1 MRKGRLRYQI
11 GFWAGAISLVIGVGV
26 IYFPQEFNDKS
37 IWETLYYTLRLF
49 IFEHDHAY
57 FPTKIPLILIYFIA
71 PLITLSGIGTA
82 VSYLLSLSPFL
93 KIRWMK
99 DHVIVC
105 GMGRTGRLFAEALK
119 SQDISI
125 VGVDLFSNS
134 DIDEWRD
141 RHSIS
146 ILAGD
151 FHSETLLKK
160 AGVQR
165 ARSVV
170 YASGDDLINL
180 EGALSAYGMINK
192 NLTRPRLIWAQITDE
207 QMADTARF
215 FLRTTDNV
223 GIRIFDTYRIAAEKM
238 VEKHFNPARRNGIR
252 EVDIMGFGKFGR
264 DLTEVLIRKLNADN
278 PLKIRV
284 IDIRNCEPDVMA
296 LAAKLN
302 YAEHVV
308 FEQANIRDLPAL
320 YHKGKASFI
329 CTDDDLKNLTAAMS
343 LARSYDTNHI
353 YVRMSRWPL
362 PAVSEHIGEKH
373 GIRFVNISELVLE
386 GIRGLAGVFRAA
398 EAWDLKRTAP
408 RLMPGLQATDGPNRM
423 KLPAFCENK
432 KFGAGSLS

>member
-1 MRKGRLRYQI
+1 MRKGKLRYQI
-11 GFWAGAISLVIGVGV
+11 GFWASAISLVIGVGI

-93 KIRWMK
+93 KIRWTK

-125 VGVDLFSNS
+125 VGIDLYSNS
-134 DIDEWRD
+134 DLDEWRD
-141 RHSIS
+141 RHHIS

-165 ARSVV
+165 ARSVI
-170 YASGDDLINL
+170 YASGDDLVNL
-180 EGALSAYGMINK
+180 EGALYAYGMIDK
-192 NLTRPRLIWAQITDE
+192 NFTRPRLIWTQITDE

-223 GIRIFDTYRIAAEKM
+223 GIRIFDTYRIAAQKM
-238 VEKHFNPARRNGIR
+238 VEKHFNPIRRNGIR
-252 EVDIMGFGKFGR
+252 KVDIMGFGKFGR
-264 DLTEVLIRKLNADN
+264 DLTEVLIRDLDADN

-284 IDIRNCEPDVMA
+284 FDVKNCEPEVMG
-296 LAAKLN
+296 LATKLD

-308 FEQANIRDLPAL
+308 FERANIIDLPAL
-320 YHKGKASFI
+320 YHKDKASFI
-329 CTDDDLKNLTAAMS
+329 CTDDDLKNLTTAMS
-343 LARSYDTNHI
+343 LARSCDTTHI
-353 YVRMSRWPL
+353 YVRMSQWPL

-373 GIRFVNISELVLE
+373 GIKFINISELVLE
-386 GIRGLAGVFRAA
+386 GITGLAGVFRAA

-408 RLMPGLQATDGPNRM
+408 REIPGPKVTAGPDRI
-423 KLPAFCENK
+423 KPAPVCENR
-432 KFGAGSLS
+432 KFSAGSLS

>member
-1 MRKGRLRYQI
+1 MMRKGRLRYQI
-11 GFWAGAISLVIGVGV
+11 GFWAGAISLVIGVGI

-71 PLITLSGIGTA
+71 PLITLSGIGTV

-99 DHVIVC
+99 DHIIVC
-105 GMGRTGRLFAEALK
+105 GMGRTGRLFAAALK
-119 SQDISI
+119 SHKIPV
-125 VGVDLFSNS
+125 VGIDLSSHRDF
-134 DIDEWRD
+134 DDWRD
-141 RHSIS
+141 LHNIS

-160 AGVQR
+160 AGIQR
-165 ARSVV
+165 ARSVI
-170 YASGDDLINL
+170 YASGDDLVNL
-180 EGALSAYGMINK
+180 EGALSAYGMIDK
-192 NLTRPRLIWAQITDE
+192 NLTSPRLIWTQITDE

-215 FLRTTDNV
+215 FLRTTGNI
-223 GIRIFDTYRIAAEKM
+223 GIRIFDTYRIAAGKM
-238 VEKHFNPARRNGIR
+238 IEKHFNQASRNGIR
-252 EVDIMGFGKFGR
+252 EIDIMGFGKFGR
-264 DLTEVLIRKLNADN
+264 DLTEVLIRDLDAEK

-284 IDIRNCEPDVMA
+284 IDVKNCESDVMA
-296 LAAKLN
+296 LAAKLD
-302 YAEHVV
+302 YAGHVS

-373 GIRFVNISELVLE
+373 GIVFVNISELVLD

-398 EAWDLKRTAP
+398 EVRDLKRTAP
-408 RLMPGLQATDGPNRM
+408 RHMPGLQAAAGPNRM
-423 KLPAFCENK
+423 NPPAFCKDNNFE
-432 KFGAGSLS
+432 SWI